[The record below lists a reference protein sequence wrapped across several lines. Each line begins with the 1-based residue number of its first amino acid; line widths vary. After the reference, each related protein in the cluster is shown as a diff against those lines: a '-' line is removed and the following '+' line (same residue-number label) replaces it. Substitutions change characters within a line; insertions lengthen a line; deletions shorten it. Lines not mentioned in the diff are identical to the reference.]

1 MLKNLSLIATILFF
15 SVSNYAQ
22 NACSTYYPF
31 KEGVKFEVTNYNQ
44 KDKVTGLVK
53 SEIKDATNNSITL
66 FNEVFDEKGKPL
78 LGSELKLICND
89 DGIAIDFKSLIGSE
103 VLEQYEAMNMEID
116 ITGTN
121 IAIPNNL
128 SVGQTLP
135 DAELLLTMSMASV
148 KMEMTVTMTNRK
160 VTGNETVT
168 TPAGTFDCVVL
179 TSDTNVKM
187 GMSTTIHSKQW
198 LSKGYG
204 VVKSEEYDKNQKLLS
219 KSILTKFED

>member
-1 MLKNLSLIATILFF
+1 MLKNLSLIVAVLFF
-15 SVSNYAQ
+15 SFSSYAQ

-31 KEGVKFEVTNYNQ
+31 KEGIKFEVTNYNQ

-53 SEIKDATNNSITL
+53 SEIKDATNNSVTL
-66 FNEVFDEKGKPL
+66 FNEVFDDKGKAL

-89 DGIAIDFKSLIGSE
+89 DGIAIDFKSLIGGE
-103 VLEQYEAMNMEID
+103 VIKQYEAMNMEID

-160 VTGNETVT
+160 VTGNETIT

-187 GMSTTIHSKQW
+187 GMATTIHSKQW

-204 VVKSEEYDKNQKLLS
+204 MVKSEEYDKNGKFVS
-219 KSILTKFED
+219 KSVLTKFEE